1 MAALFQ
7 PIELASLLRRQV
19 QAGGVVTAQELA
31 ATWLRAATGLSTFPD
46 PLPEDLHGWA
56 LELGAIAYDSRE
68 LGTAISP
75 LVHQINASRRREIL
89 AAAGRAYGP
98 AGAGSGGPQGS
109 FPAACGYP
117 DPAIGNRWYDPSL
130 IYRIVE

>member
-1 MAALFQ
+1 VVALFQ

-19 QAGGVVTAQELA
+19 QAGGAVTAEELA
-31 ATWLRAATGLSTFPD
+31 AAWLRGATGLSTFPD

-68 LGTAISP
+68 LGTTISP
-75 LVHQINASRRREIL
+75 LVHQINAARRREIL

-98 AGAGSGGPQGS
+98 AGAGSGGPLGS
-109 FPAACGYP
+109 FPDPCAYP
-117 DPAIGNRWYDPSL
+117 DPAIASTWTS
-130 IYRIVE
+130 ISTV